1 MNGIFCLKLVQ
12 CHGYLVSTESF
23 SNHGNRDLWPGQRGL
38 GQISPCYPSTSLFC
52 VPGLIIFFQYHVE
65 NFFHYYFKV
74 SIICDEYI
82 RYWNNGMCLSNQVN
96 GSTRIWAK
104 KAPGTWIRVNSS
116 PPSAAYMRQWTG
128 SALAQI
134 MACRLFGTKPLS
146 KPMLAYCQLDPE
158 EQTSVKF

>member
-1 MNGIFCLKLVQ
+1 MNGIFYFKLVQ

-38 GQISPCYPSTSLFC
+38 GQTSRVTPLRHFLC
-52 VPGLIIFFQYHVE
+52 SWSYYFFQCHVE
-65 NFFHYYFKV
+65 NCFHYYFKV
-74 SIICDEYI
+74 STICDEYI

-104 KAPGTWIRVNSS
+104 KAPGTQIKVNSS

-134 MACRLFGTKPLS
+134 MACCLFGTKPLS
-146 KPMLAYCQLDPE
+146 KPMLVYCQLDPE
-158 EQTSVKF
+158 EQTSVTF